1 VGAEIP
7 PAEAQELRPEALPL
21 EVVYEDDAV
30 LVVNKPAGMVVH
42 PGAGQAGGTLAAA
55 VLAHAPE
62 TARVGGQRRPGIV
75 HRLDKGTSGL
85 LVVAKTRP
93 AYDSLVAQL
102 AARTVARRY
111 LVVVHGLPTPSDG
124 VIDAPIGR
132 HPRDR
137 VRMAVR
143 PPGQGKRAVT
153 RYRVLERFPVV
164 PAAYLEA
171 RLETGRTHQIR
182 VHLAAGEGKR
192 MRSRH
197 PKVLHRL
204 CGRPLL
210 GYPLRLAR
218 ALGDRIVVVVGREA
232 AEVRA
237 AAGPGVEFAEQAE
250 RLGTGHA
257 VQQARAACGD
267 GAIVV
272 LPGDTPLL
280 SEATVTRLID
290 HHAKTGAAVTLLT
303 ALVERPAGYGRVLR
317 QRGHVRGVV
326 EDRDATDDQRRIR
339 EINTSVYCFDAR
351 RLWPALA
358 KVTASNEQGEFYLT
372 DVVGILARA
381 GARVEAVTTPDPAE
395 CLGVN

>member
-1 VGAEIP
+1 VIVSVADAGQRLDRWLAARLPELSRARLQTLIEGGRVTVGGRARKAAYRVRAGERVEAEIP

-42 PGAGQAGGTLAAA
+42 PGAGHAGGTLAAA

-143 PPGQGKRAVT
+143 PPGQGRRAVT
-153 RYRVLERFPVV
+153 RYRVLERFPAV

-182 VHLAAGEGKR
+182 VHLAARGHPVLGDDTYRPRSLPRPDLDPEGLALHAAELGFVHPLTGQPVAFAVAPPPR
-192 MRSRH
+192 MA
-197 PKVLHRL
+197 RL
-204 CGRPLL
+204 
-210 GYPLRLAR
+210 LAR
-218 ALGDRIVVVVGREA
+218 LRGLES
-232 AEVRA
+232 
-237 AAGPGVEFAEQAE
+237 P
-250 RLGTGHA
+250 TTP
-257 VQQARAACGD
+257 AR
-267 GAIVV
+267 
-272 LPGDTPLL
+272 
-280 SEATVTRLID
+280 
-290 HHAKTGAAVTLLT
+290 
-303 ALVERPAGYGRVLR
+303 RPAR
-317 QRGHVRGVV
+317 
-326 EDRDATDDQRRIR
+326 
-339 EINTSVYCFDAR
+339 
-351 RLWPALA
+351 
-358 KVTASNEQGEFYLT
+358 
-372 DVVGILARA
+372 
-381 GARVEAVTTPDPAE
+381 
-395 CLGVN
+395 

>member
-1 VGAEIP
+1 
-7 PAEAQELRPEALPL
+7 
-21 EVVYEDDAV
+21 V

-62 TARVGGQRRPGIV
+62 TAGVGGQRRPGIV

-143 PPGQGKRAVT
+143 PPGQGRRAVT
-153 RYRVLERFPVV
+153 RYRVLERFPAV

-182 VHLAAGEGKR
+182 VHLAARGHPVLGDDTYRPRSLPRPDLDPEGLALHAAELGFVHPLTGQPVAFAVAPPPR
-192 MRSRH
+192 MA
-197 PKVLHRL
+197 RL
-204 CGRPLL
+204 
-210 GYPLRLAR
+210 LAR
-218 ALGDRIVVVVGREA
+218 LRGLES
-232 AEVRA
+232 
-237 AAGPGVEFAEQAE
+237 P
-250 RLGTGHA
+250 TTP
-257 VQQARAACGD
+257 AR
-267 GAIVV
+267 
-272 LPGDTPLL
+272 
-280 SEATVTRLID
+280 
-290 HHAKTGAAVTLLT
+290 
-303 ALVERPAGYGRVLR
+303 RPAR
-317 QRGHVRGVV
+317 
-326 EDRDATDDQRRIR
+326 
-339 EINTSVYCFDAR
+339 
-351 RLWPALA
+351 
-358 KVTASNEQGEFYLT
+358 
-372 DVVGILARA
+372 
-381 GARVEAVTTPDPAE
+381 
-395 CLGVN
+395 